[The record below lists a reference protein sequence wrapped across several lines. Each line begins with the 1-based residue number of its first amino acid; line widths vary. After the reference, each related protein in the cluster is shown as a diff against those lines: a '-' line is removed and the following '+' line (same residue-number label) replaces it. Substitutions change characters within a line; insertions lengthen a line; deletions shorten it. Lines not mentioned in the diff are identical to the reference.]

1 MKKKI
6 NVILLLFVS
15 FSFFSWIFDDF
26 NIIKS
31 IVFSLC
37 VPAIVGAYRKLF
49 KRS

>member
-1 MKKKI
+1 MKKTI
-6 NVILLLFVS
+6 NVILLMFVS
-15 FSFFSWIFDDF
+15 FSFFSWVFDNF